1 MQEPVEAIKIVE
13 NDMNARTD
21 TFNTMQ
27 RALTHLQQFTFY
39 ILIFEPAVSQF
50 MHEVRFFWHPLKIH
64 QSI

>member
-1 MQEPVEAIKIVE
+1 
-13 NDMNARTD
+13 MNARTD